1 MNFTRNTSH
10 FFMGKT
16 IKSFCQNKLSC
27 NFFNSNLNKFSS
39 RNFITFSNLFFLT
52 SIQKMVL
59 TSRALG
65 MQASSIITGNAMQGG
80 ENPLESSLLN
90 LEKLS
95 EGTNNMNELILF
107 AKSNN

>member
-1 MNFTRNTSH
+1 
-10 FFMGKT
+10 
-16 IKSFCQNKLSC
+16 
-27 NFFNSNLNKFSS
+27 
-39 RNFITFSNLFFLT
+39 
-52 SIQKMVL
+52 MVL